1 VELTSHLH
9 LVSRTRESV
18 AIPSLP
24 YTFYD
29 VVLMHQAQLFVYFE
43 MVFKAPSPCEEE
55 QDCKRRSN
63 FISLVCAHLIVIY
76 LFVFY
81 LTTLFQQL
89 GLYSVELMVD
99 TWMMNWQG
107 F

>member
-1 VELTSHLH
+1 
-9 LVSRTRESV
+9 
-18 AIPSLP
+18 
-24 YTFYD
+24 
-29 VVLMHQAQLFVYFE
+29 MHQAQLFVYFE

-81 LTTLFQQL
+81 WLSVLCNVDCLVVNREGMENRSWTILIYISD
-89 GLYSVELMVD
+89 LY
-99 TWMMNWQG
+99 
-107 F
+107 